1 MKILIAEDDRVSRV
15 FLEKFMSD
23 YGVCDV
29 AADGMEALDLFMES
43 MKKKEPYDLAC
54 LDIMMPKVDGIKLI
68 KVIRTMEKQQ
78 SIATA
83 ERVRIIMMT
92 ALADVDYVD
101 QAFALGCDAYA
112 SKPIDTDKV
121 EEVLAKLGFDKN
133 GATETWE
140 ESE

>member
-54 LDIMMPKVDGIKLI
+54 LDIMMPKVDGIKVI

>member
-1 MKILIAEDDRVSRV
+1 
-15 FLEKFMSD
+15 
-23 YGVCDV
+23 
-29 AADGMEALDLFMES
+29 
-43 MKKKEPYDLAC
+43 
-54 LDIMMPKVDGIKLI
+54 MPKVDGIKLI

>member
-54 LDIMMPKVDGIKLI
+54 LDIMMPKVDGI